1 MIIEKSSTSKKKDSC
16 SIPRKSPTV
25 FKNGNSVSVGR
36 VKGNKNGIEL
46 ISEIIPF
53 FIFVIPEMFMEYILY
68 YVPFI
73 LLKRKKKGTLFL
85 FLRRII
91 NLVEPI
97 VQLNLSVFFSN

>member
-36 VKGNKNGIEL
+36 VRGNKNGIEL

-53 FIFVIPEMFMEYILY
+53 FYFCYSGNVYGIHSLLCSVY
-68 YVPFI
+68 PF
-73 LLKRKKKGTLFL
+73 KTEKKEHCSF

-91 NLVEPI
+91 NLVGPI